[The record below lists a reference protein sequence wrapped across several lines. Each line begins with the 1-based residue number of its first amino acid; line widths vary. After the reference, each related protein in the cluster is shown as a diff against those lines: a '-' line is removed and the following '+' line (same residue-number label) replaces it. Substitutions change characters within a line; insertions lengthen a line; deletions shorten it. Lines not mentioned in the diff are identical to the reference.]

1 MHNDLLW
8 IAFSIINF
16 VLLLVMYRLFGRL
29 GLFVWVGMATVLANI
44 QVTKT
49 IELFGLT
56 ATMGNIIYGTIFL
69 ASDILNENYGK
80 KIARK
85 AVGLG
90 FATLIM
96 MTVIMQFVLLFNPA
110 PSDFAQTSL
119 STIFGFIPRVALGS
133 LIAFAISQYVDVWLY
148 ALVKRVLPD
157 DKFLWVRNNVSTML
171 SQLLDTLVFCTI
183 AFAGTYEGTVWLEIF
198 ISTYVLKFVVSII
211 STPFLYGAKRM
222 YSRNIND

>member
-1 MHNDLLW
+1 LHNDLLW

-16 VLLLVMYRLFGRL
+16 ALLLIMYRLFGRL

-90 FATLIM
+90 FATLII
-96 MTVIMQFVLLFNPA
+96 MTVIMQFVLLFDPA
-110 PSDFAQTSL
+110 PSDFAQSSL
-119 STIFGFIPRVALGS
+119 RTIFGFIPRVALGS

-148 ALVKRVLPD
+148 ALVKRMLPD
-157 DKFLWVRNNVSTML
+157 DKFLWVRNNGSTML

-183 AFAGTYEGTVWLEIF
+183 AFAGAYEGSVWLEIF

-222 YSRNIND
+222 YRNIND

>member
-1 MHNDLLW
+1 MNNDLLW
-8 IAFSIINF
+8 IVFAIINF
-16 VLLLVMYRLFGRL
+16 VLLLIMYRLFGRL

-69 ASDILNENYGK
+69 ASDILNENHGK

-90 FATLIM
+90 FSTLII
-96 MTVIMQFVLLFNPA
+96 MTIIMQIVLVFDPA
-110 PSDFAQTSL
+110 PSDIANSSL
-119 STIFGFIPRVALGS
+119 STIFGFLPRVALGS
-133 LIAFAISQYVDVWLY
+133 LIAYGISQYVDVWLY
-148 ALVKRVLPD
+148 ALVKRMLPN
-157 DKFLWVRNNVSTML
+157 DKYLWVRNNGSTML

-183 AFAGTYEGTVWLEIF
+183 AFAGTYEWSVWIEIF
-198 ISTYVLKFVVSII
+198 ISTYLLKFVVSII

-222 YSRNIND
+222 YKQIND

>member
-1 MHNDLLW
+1 MNNDLLW
-8 IAFSIINF
+8 IVFAVINF
-16 VLLLVMYRLFGRL
+16 VLLLIMYRLFGRL

-90 FATLIM
+90 FSTLII
-96 MTVIMQFVLLFNPA
+96 MTIIMQIVLVFDPA
-110 PSDFAQTSL
+110 PSDIAHSSL
-119 STIFGFIPRVALGS
+119 STIFGFLPRVALGS
-133 LIAFAISQYVDVWLY
+133 LIAYGISQYVDVWLY
-148 ALVKRVLPD
+148 ALVKKMLPD
-157 DKFLWVRNNVSTML
+157 DKFLWVRNNGSTML

-183 AFAGTYEGTVWLEIF
+183 AFAGTYEGSVWIEIF
-198 ISTYVLKFVVSII
+198 ISTYLLKFVVSII

-222 YSRNIND
+222 YRQIND

>member
-1 MHNDLLW
+1 MNNDLLW
-8 IAFSIINF
+8 IVFSIINF
-16 VLLLVMYRLFGRL
+16 VLLLIMYRLFGRL

-90 FATLIM
+90 FATLII
-96 MTVIMQFVLLFNPA
+96 MTIIMQVVLVFDPA
-110 PSDFAQTSL
+110 PSDIAHSSL
-119 STIFGFIPRVALGS
+119 STIFGFLPRVALGS
-133 LIAFAISQYVDVWLY
+133 LIAYGISQYVDVWLY
-148 ALVKRVLPD
+148 ALLKRMLPD
-157 DKFLWVRNNVSTML
+157 DKFLWVRNNGSTML

-183 AFAGTYEGTVWLEIF
+183 AFAGTYEGSVWMEIF
-198 ISTYVLKFVVSII
+198 ISTYLLKFVVSII

-222 YSRNIND
+222 YKQIND

>member
-96 MTVIMQFVLLFNPA
+96 MTVIMQFVLLFDPA
-110 PSDFAQTSL
+110 PSDFAQSSL

-183 AFAGTYEGTVWLEIF
+183 AFAGTYEGSVWMEIF

-222 YSRNIND
+222 YRNIND

>member
-1 MHNDLLW
+1 MNNDLLW
-8 IAFSIINF
+8 IVFAIINF
-16 VLLLVMYRLFGRL
+16 VLLLIMYRLFGRL

-90 FATLIM
+90 F
-96 MTVIMQFVLLFNPA
+96 FH
-110 PSDFAQTSL
+110 
-119 STIFGFIPRVALGS
+119 
-133 LIAFAISQYVDVWLY
+133 
-148 ALVKRVLPD
+148 PD
-157 DKFLWVRNNVSTML
+157 HYDNHHADCSCVRS
-171 SQLLDTLVFCTI
+171 
-183 AFAGTYEGTVWLEIF
+183 
-198 ISTYVLKFVVSII
+198 
-211 STPFLYGAKRM
+211 GAKRHCEF
-222 YSRNIND
+222 IP

>member
-1 MHNDLLW
+1 MNNDLLW
-8 IAFSIINF
+8 IVFSIINF
-16 VLLLVMYRLFGRL
+16 VLLLIMYRLFGRL

-90 FATLIM
+90 FATLII
-96 MTVIMQFVLLFNPA
+96 MTVIMQVVLVFDPA
-110 PSDFAQTSL
+110 PSDIAHSSL
-119 STIFGFIPRVALGS
+119 STIFGFLPRVALGS
-133 LIAFAISQYVDVWLY
+133 LIAYGISQYVDVWLY
-148 ALVKRVLPD
+148 ALLKRMLPD
-157 DKFLWVRNNVSTML
+157 DKFLWVRNNGSTML

-183 AFAGTYEGTVWLEIF
+183 AFAGTYEGSVWMEIF
-198 ISTYVLKFVVSII
+198 ISTYLLKFVVSII

-222 YSRNIND
+222 YRQIID

>member
-96 MTVIMQFVLLFNPA
+96 MTVIMQFVLLFDPA
-110 PSDFAQTSL
+110 PSDFAQSSL

-183 AFAGTYEGTVWLEIF
+183 AFAGTYEGSVWMEIF

-222 YSRNIND
+222 YRNIDD

>member
-1 MHNDLLW
+1 MYNDVLW
-8 IAFSIINF
+8 IAFALINF
-16 VLLLVMYRLFGRL
+16 VLLLIMYRLFGRL
-29 GLFVWVGMATVLANI
+29 GLFVWIGMATVLANI

-80 KIARK
+80 RIARK

-90 FATLIM
+90 FATLII
-96 MTVIMQFVLLFNPA
+96 MTVIMQCVLLFDPA
-110 PSDFAQTSL
+110 PSDIAHSSL
-119 STIFGFIPRVALGS
+119 STIFGFLPRVALGS
-133 LIAFAISQYVDVWLY
+133 LIAFGISQYVDVWLY
-148 ALVKRVLPD
+148 ALVKRMLPE
-157 DKFLWVRNNVSTML
+157 DKFLWVRNNGSTMF

-183 AFAGTYEGTVWLEIF
+183 AFAGTYEWSVWLEIF

-222 YSRNIND
+222 YRKLND

>member
-1 MHNDLLW
+1 MNNDLLW
-8 IAFSIINF
+8 IVFSIINF
-16 VLLLVMYRLFGRL
+16 VLLLIMYRLFGRL

-90 FATLIM
+90 FATLII
-96 MTVIMQFVLLFNPA
+96 MTIIMQVVLVFDPA
-110 PSDFAQTSL
+110 PSDIAQTSL
-119 STIFGFIPRVALGS
+119 STIFGFLPRVALGS
-133 LIAFAISQYVDVWLY
+133 LIAFGISQYVDVWLY
-148 ALVKRVLPD
+148 ALIKRILPD
-157 DKFLWVRNNVSTML
+157 DKFLWVRNNGSTML

-183 AFAGTYEGTVWLEIF
+183 AFAGIYEGSVWFEIF
-198 ISTYVLKFVVSII
+198 ISTYLLKFVVSII

-222 YSRNIND
+222 YKQIND